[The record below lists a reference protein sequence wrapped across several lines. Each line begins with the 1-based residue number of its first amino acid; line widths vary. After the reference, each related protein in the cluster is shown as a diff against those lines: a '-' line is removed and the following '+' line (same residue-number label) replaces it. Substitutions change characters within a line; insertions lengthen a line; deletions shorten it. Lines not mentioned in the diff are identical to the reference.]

1 MSYRVDTEYNLDF
14 SYDHED
20 PLVYSD
26 VDDCEDFDDW
36 YDSDYDRYE
45 SYDDYYDKGY

>member
-1 MSYRVDTEYNLDF
+1 MDYRVDTEYDLKF
-14 SYDHED
+14 SYDGED
-20 PLVYSD
+20 EYPYKDSCDL
-26 VDDCEDFDDW
+26 DDCDEW